1 MEEIQFVPT
10 TKNNIIALM
19 GESKSQPQSHP
30 QQENDKEKFAD
41 LEEISYY
48 PPRSKKN
55 IDPIF
60 HYYLGSMSVVGLF
73 ILFRM
78 IQKN

>member
-1 MEEIQFVPT
+1 MSTLEFVPT

-19 GESKSQPQSHP
+19 ATNLTPPKSTQEEFTSSNVYTRPQPT
-30 QQENDKEKFAD
+30 
-41 LEEISYY
+41 
-48 PPRSKKN
+48 KN
-55 IDPIF
+55 IDPVF
-60 HYYLGSMSVVGLF
+60 HFYLGSMSVVGLF